1 MLAYR
6 AANSSLFFVFGS
18 GRSSMTSIRYS
29 NFEIAF
35 SIAQPIYLSFFAYFP
50 GPFNQV
56 SCTLHDDLAGR
67 SFIKIFNFS
76 TMSSWMTQMLQELL
90 ARFLPA
96 SELNADRVQSES
108 LPNWFLVICM
118 LIICGICIRL
128 EDGDFYREFC
138 VEVLLN
144 FYSSTIS
151 FSRSYRC

>member
-1 MLAYR
+1 MFAYR

-76 TMSSWMTQMLQELL
+76 TISSWMTQMLQELL